1 MSSSTN
7 PPRWTGDALWA
18 LALPLAALLFI
29 LSMRVFAPASAAA
42 SAAPGTPPRHETGF
56 AIAVIAACLIVLT
69 LCWRGFE
76 FLLWLRFPTAN
87 QHTVA
92 ARIAAAIAIV
102 GLLVQVPVMLLVK

>member
-1 MSSSTN
+1 MQTPTN
-7 PPRWTGDALWA
+7 ARWWTGDALW
-18 LALPLAALLFI
+18 LVALPVAMLLFV
-29 LSMRVFAPASAAA
+29 LSMRVFAPASGPAA
-42 SAAPGTPPRHETGF
+42 RHEVGF

>member
-1 MSSSTN
+1 
-7 PPRWTGDALWA
+7 
-18 LALPLAALLFI
+18 
-29 LSMRVFAPASAAA
+29 
-42 SAAPGTPPRHETGF
+42 
-56 AIAVIAACLIVLT
+56 VLT